1 MSEPSA
7 QHIMTVRGP
16 VPSEE
21 VGRTSMHEHAFWD
34 CRKPWWTPE
43 PFEHPEL
50 TNQPLTVENS
60 AIARW
65 NALAIRDNLFVGA
78 EDFDEQASELSH
90 FVAAGGSCI
99 VDLTCEGIGPYPDLL
114 RRVSE
119 AIGLHIV
126 AGAGF
131 YVHASHPPWLESAS
145 VSEVAA
151 AIYNQVTSGIGN
163 TAVLPGIIGEIGTSV
178 DFPPCE
184 RTVVKAAARVAA
196 RTGTAMNVHTTAP
209 SRHAETII
217 DLCVTEGLAPER
229 LVFSHL
235 DEVPDPSYH
244 CRVLSSGASI
254 GFDSFGTDFRFGDLW
269 KSPGDTEKME
279 LLLTDLELGYED
291 QLVMGH
297 DVSLKASLKRFGG
310 LGYDHIL
317 RRIVPALVRI
327 YHIDDG
333 TMDKLLVHNPRR
345 LLARPA
351 LAALPTPEP
360 SRA

>member
-1 MSEPSA
+1 MPSGTA
-7 QHIMTVRGP
+7 G
-16 VPSEE
+16 S
-21 VGRTSMHEHAFWD
+21 A
-34 CRKPWWTPE
+34 WWTPE

-78 EDFDEQASELSH
+78 EDFDEQAGELSH

-114 RRVSE
+114 RRMSE

-196 RTGTAMNVHTTAP
+196 GTGTAMNVHTTAP

-297 DVSLKASLKRFGG
+297 DVSLKASLNVLADSATTTSSAGSSRRW
-310 LGYDHIL
+310 LGFTTSMTAPWTSFSSTI
-317 RRIVPALVRI
+317 RGVSW
-327 YHIDDG
+327 
-333 TMDKLLVHNPRR
+333 
-345 LLARPA
+345 LARREQHFPR
-351 LAALPTPEP
+351 L
-360 SRA
+360 SHRGRDHGR